1 MTPTQYIDDLLSRRY
16 SAVCLTADRQLAAAA
31 RAADRAEIL
40 DRAAREMQLIRH
52 CEAVVKQCNLGGA
65 RHG

>member
-1 MTPTQYIDDLLSRRY
+1 MKPIEYLSDLLDRRY
-16 SAVCLTADRQLAAAA
+16 SAVCLNADRQVAAAA

-40 DRAAREMQLIRH
+40 ERASREMELIRS
-52 CEAVVKQCNLGGA
+52 CESAVKACGLGGA

>member
-1 MTPTQYIDDLLSRRY
+1 MTATDYINDILSRRY
-16 SAVCLTADRQLAAAA
+16 SAVCLVADRQVAAAA
-31 RAADRAEIL
+31 RAADRAAIL
-40 DRAAREMQLIRH
+40 DRATREMQLIRH